1 MSEISALMKLLIQA
15 LKREAR
21 TFHENDIK
29 LNAIGSIDEL
39 PEKAQQE
46 LSALIEETK
55 DNTRM
60 TLTLAL
66 SYSGKWDLTQAMRSL
81 AVRVR
86 EGALD
91 PADIDQDVICKQLS
105 TEAMPDP
112 DLLIRTGGE
121 KRISNYM
128 LWQMAYTE
136 LYFTS
141 VFWPDFRRQHLFE
154 AVKDFQDRERRFG
167 GVLTE
172 K

>member
-1 MSEISALMKLLIQA
+1 MKLLIQA

-21 TFHENDIK
+21 TFHENDIR
-29 LNAIGSIDEL
+29 LNAIGAIDEL
-39 PEKAQQE
+39 PEKAQKE
-46 LSALIEETK
+46 LGALIADTQG
-55 DNTRM
+55 NSRM

-81 AVRVR
+81 ANRVQD
-86 EGALD
+86 GSLD
-91 PADIDQDVICKQLS
+91 PADIDQDAICGQLS
-105 TEAMPDP
+105 TSDMPDP

-136 LYFTS
+136 MSFTS
-141 VFWPDFRRQHLFE
+141 VYWPDFRRPHLFD

-172 K
+172 Q